1 MSLYLIINILIIAV
15 PLALS
20 FESKISFYKRL
31 KAFFFSIMIVSSI
44 YIVWDAIATMR
55 GDWGFNDYY
64 LLGIRFFSLPLEEI
78 LFFITVPYSC
88 IFIYETVN
96 LYIKNKQIR
105 IHPYLFIST
114 ALIIFVSAIIYY
126 QQYYTITVLLFSS
139 IFIITSFFFNK
150 DLIQSSNFWFTVII
164 TFIPFLVVNYILTSL
179 PIVWYN
185 QSAIWGARFLT
196 IPYEDFFYSFSM
208 ISWWIFFYNFGK
220 KKFKV

>member
-44 YIVWDAIATMR
+44 YIVWDAIATIR
-55 GDWGFNDYY
+55 GDWGFNDNY

-114 ALIIFVSAIIYY
+114 ALILFVSAIIYY
-126 QQYYTITVLLFSS
+126 EQYYTITVLLFSS
-139 IFIITSFFFNK
+139 IFIITSLLFNK
-150 DLIQSSNFWFTVII
+150 DLIQSSNFWYTVII

-185 QSAIWGARFLT
+185 QSAIWGTRFLT

-220 KKFKV
+220 KKYKV

>member
-31 KAFFFSIMIVSSI
+31 KAFFFSIMIVSVS
-44 YIVWDAIATMR
+44 YIIWDAIATIR
-55 GDWGFNDYY
+55 GDWGFNDDY
-64 LLGIRFFSLPLEEI
+64 LLGIRLFSLPVEEI

-88 IFIYETVN
+88 IFIYETIN
-96 LYIKNKQIR
+96 LYIKNKQLKIDSS
-105 IHPYLFIST
+105 IFLTIAIALFLF
-114 ALIIFVSAIIYY
+114 AIFFYE
-126 QQYYTITVLLFSS
+126 QYYTITVLLFSS
-139 IFIITSFFFNK
+139 AFIFTSLFFRK
-150 DLIQSSNFWFTVII
+150 ELIRSSNFWLTILI
-164 TFIPFLVVNYILTSL
+164 TYIPFLGVNYVLTSL

-220 KKFKV
+220 MKFKV